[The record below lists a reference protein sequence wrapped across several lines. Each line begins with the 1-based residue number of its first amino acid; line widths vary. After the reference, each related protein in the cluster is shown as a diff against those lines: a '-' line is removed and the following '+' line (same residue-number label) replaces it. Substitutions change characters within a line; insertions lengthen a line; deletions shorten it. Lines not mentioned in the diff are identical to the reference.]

1 MNVSMDGLRKR
12 LVSDYNSLT
21 RKLNKGVKD
30 DSWNSEIVINPESI
44 QREMEGLRNAIIT
57 LAFCS
62 MGGDGGFQELDEN
75 THFES
80 FMPEMEE

>member
-21 RKLNKGVKD
+21 RKLNRGVND
-30 DSWNSEIVINPESI
+30 DSWNPEIVVNPESI
-44 QREMEGLRNAIIT
+44 EREMESLRNAIIT

-62 MGGDGGFQELDEN
+62 MDGVGGFQELDEN

-80 FMPEMEE
+80 FMPEVGE